1 MEDLVFLFLLCGV
14 FLPPNCPIPPAGV
27 LNRLK
32 HSILMTSLMNMLNA
46 RALLGARDTFVTP
59 SKSKSLPA
67 GTCIIVCD
75 YVCVLGVG
83 Q

>member
-1 MEDLVFLFLLCGV
+1 MEDLVFYFCFVGF
-14 FLPPNCPIPPAGV
+14 FLPPNYPIPPAGV

-46 RALLGARDTFVTP
+46 RALLGARDTFVTTP
-59 SKSKSLPA
+59 KSKSLPA
-67 GTCIIVCD
+67 GTCTIVCD